1 MVQRGIGQE
10 SAGVRLGAVTEG
22 WWRGSLGREAC
33 LNMRHANGILGKHT
47 EREAHRASLWAS

>member
-10 SAGVRLGAVTEG
+10 SADVRLGAVTEG
-22 WWRGSLGREAC
+22 WWRGSLRREAC

-47 EREAHRASLWAS
+47 QRERGTQG